1 MVVESAGLDQCVPRG
16 LTASAPFSR
25 LCWYGYALA
34 KREDELLTGWLIISY
49 GYRHSIL
56 IVLVLLA
63 AAATGLVWHIRFGQQ
78 AGTGLLGPDDVHL
91 NNLEMTRQYRT
102 SYRMT
107 ARLVNTSA
115 EFTLRSLKVTIT
127 ASDCKN
133 AGADCI
139 VVGEDE
145 RTVTE
150 EIPPGQARDI
160 VEQYVFPRFV
170 LQGELMWRYRIS
182 EVKATHQ

>member
-1 MVVESAGLDQCVPRG
+1 MLWIILVIAAG
-16 LTASAPFSR
+16 
-25 LCWYGYALA
+25 
-34 KREDELLTGWLIISY
+34 LLTGWLIISY

-139 VVGEDE
+139 VVGEDQ

-170 LQGELMWRYRIS
+170 LQGELKWRYRIS